1 MLRAGLIGL
10 GVMGRAHARL
20 LASLHGVDFVAI
32 ADPAGDPGGFAQGR
46 PVVHDIDS
54 LLAFE
59 LDYCVVAAPS
69 AFHRS
74 VALILADAGVHALI
88 EKPLSL
94 DVASSRD
101 IVEAFHR
108 SGLIGAVGH
117 IERYNPALRQARE
130 RLANGELGDVYQVA
144 TRRQGPFPVRI
155 ADIGVVMDLATHD
168 IDLTAW
174 VTGEAYQS
182 ISAQTA
188 HRAGRAHE
196 DLVTINARLSEGT
209 IANHLI
215 NWLSPMK
222 ERVTV
227 ITGEKGAFIADTLS
241 ADLWFHANGSVE
253 TIWDTVAG
261 FRGVTEGDVIRFAFP
276 KPEPLRVEH
285 EAFRD
290 AVNGVGSDIVTLEQ
304 GLSTIAVAE
313 ACLASAGQG
322 GQLVTFDGV

>member
-10 GVMGRAHARL
+10 GVMGRAHARV
-20 LASLHGVDFVAI
+20 LASLPGVELVGI
-32 ADPAGDPGGFAQGR
+32 ADPAGDAGGFAQGR
-46 PVVHDIDS
+46 PVVHDVDA
-54 LLAFE
+54 LLAMGI
-59 LDYCVVAAPS
+59 DYCVVSAPS

-101 IVEAFHR
+101 IVDAFR
-108 SGLIGAVGH
+108 RANLVGAVGH
-117 IERYNPALRQARE
+117 IERYNPSLRQARE
-130 RLANGELGDVYQVA
+130 RLAAGDLGEIYQIA

-174 VTGEAYQS
+174 VTGQSYQS

-188 HRAGRAHE
+188 HRAGRVHE
-196 DLVTINARLSEGT
+196 DLVTINARLSQGA

-215 NWLSPMK
+215 NWMSPMK

-227 ITGEKGAFIADTLS
+227 ITGEKGAFIADTLT

-253 TIWDTVAG
+253 TVWDTVAG
-261 FRGVTEGDVIRFAFP
+261 FRGVTEGDVMRFAFP

-290 AVNGVGSDIVTLEQ
+290 AVNGEGDDIVTLEQ
-304 GLSTIAVAE
+304 GLATIAVAE
-313 ACLASAGQG
+313 ACLASAGQS
-322 GQLVTFDGV
+322 GQLIVFDGV